1 MRRLAY
7 TVVAVAVILGVLALF
22 SRGGGDED
30 PEAVSTATPVPAT
43 ATPTAAAAAPATAIP
58 ASTPTPAPATV
69 TPAPAQST
77 ATPASTPT
85 PAPATATPA
94 PAQSTA
100 TPTPVPVTATPTPT
114 PAAPT
119 PTTTPIAPTLTP
131 LASVEGALPSTFLEL
146 AAALPDDGLRLTD
159 AYDPVCPGSSVEP
172 IVFAGSDSGD
182 GERFAVWVFWPY
194 PDREAFW
201 DEWDINSEGRAGP
214 LLDGCEPPNGYVYFN
229 RGLLIWFAGFY
240 GSDVE
245 PGSPP
250 TSRAEVRQHPVIRA
264 FLGLPR

>member
-22 SRGGGDED
+22 SRGGDDEA

-43 ATPTAAAAAPATAIP
+43 ATPTAAAAAPATA
-58 ASTPTPAPATV
+58 
-69 TPAPAQST
+69 
-77 ATPASTPT
+77 TPASTPT

-94 PAQSTA
+94 PAPSTA

-119 PTTTPIAPTLTP
+119 PSTTPIAPTLTP

-172 IVFAGSDSGD
+172 IVFAGTDSGD
-182 GERFAVWVFWPY
+182 GGRFAVWVFWPY

-214 LLDGCEPPNGYVYFN
+214 LLDGCDPPNGYVYFN
-229 RGLLIWFAGFY
+229 RGLLIWFVGFY